1 MGEEQEAS
9 IYVENDFVQNVVR
22 PAIRLQFLGWRLS
35 TAPSRGSRICNR
47 PEKVSMIRGIAIAGI
62 CIGALAALDHQLY
75 YGQYTDKVLQML
87 AQMRHSFG
95 I

>member
-1 MGEEQEAS
+1 
-9 IYVENDFVQNVVR
+9 
-22 PAIRLQFLGWRLS
+22 
-35 TAPSRGSRICNR
+35 
-47 PEKVSMIRGIAIAGI
+47 MIRGIAIAAVCVGV
-62 CIGALAALDHQLY
+62 LAALDHELY

>member
-1 MGEEQEAS
+1 
-9 IYVENDFVQNVVR
+9 
-22 PAIRLQFLGWRLS
+22 
-35 TAPSRGSRICNR
+35 
-47 PEKVSMIRGIAIAGI
+47 MIRGVAIAAI
-62 CIGALAALDHQLY
+62 CNVTLAALDHQLY